1 MAVLTK
7 IPISEAGAVATGVAA
22 NAGGDTIPNVDGK
35 AALLIHNG
43 SGGAITVT
51 AVVQNPTLTTDGFG
65 VVTKASVALVVAA
78 GARAIIG
85 KLPPNFY
92 NNGNG
97 ELVITYSGVT
107 SLFVQA
113 ISLP

>member
-1 MAVLTK
+1 M
-7 IPISEAGAVATGVAA
+7 ATGVAA
-22 NAGGDTIPNVDGK
+22 NAGGDTIKNEDGK

-43 SGGAITVT
+43 SGGSITVT
-51 AVVQNPTLTTDGFG
+51 AVVQNPTIESAQLGT
-65 VVTKASVALVVAA
+65 VTKASVALAVAA
-78 GARAIIG
+78 GTRAILS
-85 KLPPNFY
+85 KLPPAFY

>member
-1 MAVLTK
+1 MALLTRA
-7 IPISEAGAVATGVAA
+7 SLTEAGVVATGVAA
-22 NAGGDTIPNVDGK
+22 NAGGDTVNNADGK
-35 AALLIHNG
+35 AALFIHNG

-51 AVVQNPTLTTDGFG
+51 ITVQNASFASDQFG
-65 VVTKASVALVVAA
+65 VITKSSIAVVVAA
-78 GARAIIG
+78 GARAVIA
-85 KLPPNFY
+85 KVPPAAY

-97 ELVITYSGVT
+97 ELAITYSGVT